1 MHKVYIKF
9 EQAILYYGLLGCMGF
24 ISRVN
29 WDSQPSVWDSK
40 ILVSWGIQLHLHDTT
55 MKLWKN
61 ESVDA
66 QPRLANSL
74 VCLSPELCSER
85 QASVES
91 QKKTTTTNDQ
101 NWCSAEKPNKSAQIE
116 LWSPTLKI
124 SAIFTVP
131 AVVTVMFWPVSSLVL
146 SLWLYLVD
154 SLVLSLRLSLVDSS
168 VFRLADLS
176 TLSCSLWVQWH
187 QDVFSLLAPAAKTL
201 SFRRIETPCLT
212 SWFHVWFMSLFI
224 QLRAR
229 QAGSCS
235 HLSALS

>member
-1 MHKVYIKF
+1 
-9 EQAILYYGLLGCMGF
+9 MGHSVASSRYDYETLEEW
-24 ISRVN
+24 IS
-29 WDSQPSVWDSK
+29 WCTAEASK
-40 ILVSWGIQLHLHDTT
+40 LTRLPLSRAVFRTTSKCGVS
-55 MKLWKN
+55 
-61 ESVDA
+61 
-66 QPRLANSL
+66 
-74 VCLSPELCSER
+74 
-85 QASVES
+85 
-91 QKKTTTTNDQ
+91 KKKKTTNDQ

-168 VFRLADLS
+168 VFRIADLS

>member
-91 QKKTTTTNDQ
+91 QKKKKKTKPKLVQCRETQQKCTD
-101 NWCSAEKPNKSAQIE
+101 WAVKPNSQDISHLYGTCCCDSYVLTSQFTGSLIVTLPCGLFSALIATFPCGFFSVQ
-116 LWSPTLKI
+116 TCR
-124 SAIFTVP
+124 
-131 AVVTVMFWPVSSLVL
+131 
-146 SLWLYLVD
+146 LVD
-154 SLVLSLRLSLVDSS
+154 S
-168 VFRLADLS
+168 
-176 TLSCSLWVQWH
+176 
-187 QDVFSLLAPAAKTL
+187 
-201 SFRRIETPCLT
+201 
-212 SWFHVWFMSLFI
+212 
-224 QLRAR
+224 
-229 QAGSCS
+229 
-235 HLSALS
+235 